1 MTEDLEGNDML
12 TKEQYLADPCK
23 AASIPHWKAQ
33 SITILDGMK
42 ILHQDE
48 YDDGENQR
56 FVDEPYFRLIHNLK
70 SLAEPVLPQGY
81 SLCTATLSEYAAHI
95 SSCYEG
101 IGITEEELRSY
112 TARPVYDTALWLAVK
127 DDQTG
132 NIVATGIAE
141 LDREIGEGVL
151 EWIQVSQVHRGK
163 GLGRYIVSELLWR
176 MKGKAGFATVSGQCN
191 NASNPEKLY
200 RKCGFTGNDVWH
212 ILRKKKTMVVE
223 LRDRT
228 ANTVIAYFQATRDP
242 EVRKYLPQKA
252 TTETEALADFE
263 KTQQPEATSYG
274 RTIYV
279 DGNYIGDVWC
289 YCIQQDEPNAMV
301 SYCIFDKAYWSK
313 GIATEALRMFL
324 AEIVEK
330 FGLKSVGAFTYSSN
344 ESSIKVLLKNGFI
357 DTETFVEDGIES
369 KYFQKDM

>member
-70 SLAEPVLPQGY
+70 NLAEPVLPQGY

-95 SSCYEG
+95 NSCYEG

-112 TARPVYDTALWLAVK
+112 TLRPVYDASLWLAVK
-127 DDQTG
+127 DEHTDT
-132 NIVATGIAE
+132 IVATGIAE

-151 EWIQVSQVHRGK
+151 EWIQVSQGHSGK
-163 GLGRYIVSELLWR
+163 GLGRYVVSELLWR

-191 NASNPEKLY
+191 NATNPEQLY
-200 RKCGFTGNDVWH
+200 RKCGFSGNDVWH
-212 ILRKKKTMVVE
+212 ILRK
-223 LRDRT
+223 R
-228 ANTVIAYFQATRDP
+228 
-242 EVRKYLPQKA
+242 
-252 TTETEALADFE
+252 
-263 KTQQPEATSYG
+263 G
-274 RTIYV
+274 
-279 DGNYIGDVWC
+279 
-289 YCIQQDEPNAMV
+289 
-301 SYCIFDKAYWSK
+301 
-313 GIATEALRMFL
+313 
-324 AEIVEK
+324 
-330 FGLKSVGAFTYSSN
+330 
-344 ESSIKVLLKNGFI
+344 
-357 DTETFVEDGIES
+357 
-369 KYFQKDM
+369 